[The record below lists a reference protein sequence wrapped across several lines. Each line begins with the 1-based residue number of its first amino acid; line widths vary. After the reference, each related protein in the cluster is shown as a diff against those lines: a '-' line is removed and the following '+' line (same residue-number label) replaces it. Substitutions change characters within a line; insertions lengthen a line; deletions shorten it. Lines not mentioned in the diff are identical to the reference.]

1 MDIEQIT
8 VPEFFFGH
16 GTVGTTREQITTAAH
31 VARKYVKVK
40 ADLGNGDNVFVGGV
54 GVANT
59 GDTQGYT
66 LDAGEEVEIPV
77 DRANKVW
84 VIGGDAD
91 QGYSWLV
98 I

>member
-8 VPEFFFGH
+8 VQEFQFGH
-16 GTVGTTREQITTAAH
+16 GVVGTAAQQITELSFRAK
-31 VARKYVKVK
+31 KYVKVK
-40 ADLGNGDNVFVGGV
+40 ADLTNGNNVYVGGST
-54 GVANT
+54 VANT

-66 LDAGEEVEIPV
+66 LDAGEEVEIPI
-77 DRANKVW
+77 DYANKVW
-84 VIGGDAD
+84 VIGGAAD